1 MGGFVLQTFLIVGL
15 LSIIVLVT
23 GRVFRLSP
31 AVRFGLW
38 LVVLIKLLVPPV
50 VEWPW
55 DAARFFPE
63 AMTQAWV
70 VKEPLPESS
79 LPTEAV
85 VIYGVTDSSMPTDAA
100 LTADIEG
107 GLSFPA
113 GRFFLIVWFMGS
125 LVVLFGH
132 VRRIFRFQRALSAS
146 RPAPKRIVEITED
159 VAQRLGIPPPRV
171 CVIESLGSPI
181 VWSFGRPLIVI
192 PRGLLLNQNTGFW
205 RCVLAHELAHIRRRD
220 HWFVWLEFAGSIVWW
235 WNPLYWL
242 VRHRLRTNAEM
253 AADRWAVSLDPENR
267 RTYAESLLW
276 VTEWGS
282 GFNQALPALG
292 ASSRSRKRF
301 RGRLTM
307 ILQGDHNVRVPQLVT
322 LALILL
328 HVLTVPSWS
337 IGGVAAEGVQEANEV
352 AAESVAVANKVAAMG
367 VQQTNMEALITVWP
381 YTLNSGH
388 LVLPEET
395 YWMVLPNYNGGAAR
409 GGDDRLIV
417 VLMDPITRQ
426 GFADGFWPVIVHM
439 PLSDAQKLLADLAGT
454 ISAKP
459 LTGNEKDGMESSI
472 YLEALPVQ
480 NRRRSE
486 SAEAVWTVMPQY
498 AGRDEDAVTP
508 HGDNRLTIVLQDE
521 VHGDLEMGYD
531 ATKSIR
537 QVVVRMDSGVALRF
551 MADLARVIA
560 VRAASS
566 PDRAGSENTRV
577 KA

>member
-107 GLSFPA
+107 GLSFPI

-159 VAQRLGIPPPRV
+159 VAQRLGIPPAPVR
-171 CVIESLGSPI
+171 VIESLGSPI

-352 AAESVAVANKVAAMG
+352 AAESVAVANKVAAVG
-367 VQQTNMEALITVWP
+367 VQETNMEALITVWP
-381 YTLNSGH
+381 YDISTSGRVDLPKETH
-388 LVLPEET
+388 LAV
-395 YWMVLPNYNGGAAR
+395 YPNYNGGKAR
-409 GGDDRLIV
+409 GGDDRMIV
-417 VLMDPITRQ
+417 VLQDPTYGRNSA
-426 GFADGFWPVIVHM
+426 GGFWPLIVHM
-439 PLSDAQKLLADLAGT
+439 PLSDARNLHAEMAQV
-454 ISAKP
+454 ISTRP
-459 LTGNEKDGMESSI
+459 LNGNEIDGMESSI
-472 YLEALPVQ
+472 YTAPYSFGDG
-480 NRRRSE
+480 RGRRS
-486 SAEAVWTVMPQY
+486 STAVWKVMPRYEGVDQMG
-498 AGRDEDAVTP
+498 ASTDV
-508 HGDNRLTIVLQDE
+508 DNRLTLVLQDDGNYE
-521 VHGDLEMGYD
+521 WEIGYEG
-531 ATKSIR
+531 SFLPVI
-537 QVVVRMDSGVALRF
+537 VSMDSGVALRF

-560 VRAASS
+560 QKS
-566 PDRAGSENTRV
+566 
-577 KA
+577 